1 MNCACGAT
9 APPPSSPASTPLPHA
24 RLALA
29 RSSVKDAST
38 ASQKAERIW
47 TPSRSQPGV
56 AAFQG
61 TFVASGYGSPN
72 GRCDGGSPTSG
83 TGCGAQWAALDAVGL
98 ALKVICALCAALW
111 RTRRALADAAA
122 RRPPP
127 LITSSRV
134 PLPSSHARRVR
145 AGGARLERAAAL
157 WHGLYD

>member
-1 MNCACGAT
+1 MNRQSCCVRGANAPSRRAWRKC
-9 APPPSSPASTPLPHA
+9 APPPPSRIYSS
-24 RLALA
+24 LACSPRSLA

-98 ALKVICALCAALW
+98 ALKVICALCAVLAHP
-111 RTRRALADAAA
+111 TR
-122 RRPPP
+122 P
-127 LITSSRV
+127 L
-134 PLPSSHARRVR
+134 
-145 AGGARLERAAAL
+145 
-157 WHGLYD
+157 